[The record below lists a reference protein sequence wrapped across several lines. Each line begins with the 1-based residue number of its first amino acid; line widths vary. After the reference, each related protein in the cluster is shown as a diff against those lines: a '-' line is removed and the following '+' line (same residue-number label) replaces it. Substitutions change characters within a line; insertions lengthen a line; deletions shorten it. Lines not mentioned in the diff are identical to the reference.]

1 MGVMPHGILETESN
15 LLNKPIWIIGKG
27 GHARSVSSLIE
38 SGQDQITFISEGDEP
53 ESNEMASVPENQFIM
68 EGDLD
73 RSVINGVGVAVGN
86 DLRKKVT
93 ERYLSLGYQL
103 LTVKANS
110 AIISEGSV
118 LGSGVQLFH
127 YSFVGSHATL
137 QDHVVLGTGSI
148 VEHDSKIGTGA
159 FVGPGVTICGGVE
172 LGDWSFIGA
181 GAVITPESK
190 VPAGMFVKA
199 GSLITPKS
207 EYR

>member
-1 MGVMPHGILETESN
+1 M
-15 LLNKPIWIIGKG
+15 LNKPIWIIGTG

-38 SGQDQITFISEGDEP
+38 SGQDKITFISEGDEP
-53 ESNEMASVPENQFIM
+53 ESNEMASVPENQFII

-73 RSVINGVGVAVGN
+73 RSVINGVGVAAGN

-93 ERYLSLGYQL
+93 ERYLSLGYEL
-103 LTVKANS
+103 LTVEANS
-110 AIISEGSV
+110 AIISESSV
-118 LGSGVQLFH
+118 LGSGVQLLH
-127 YSFVGSHATL
+127 NSFVGNHSTL